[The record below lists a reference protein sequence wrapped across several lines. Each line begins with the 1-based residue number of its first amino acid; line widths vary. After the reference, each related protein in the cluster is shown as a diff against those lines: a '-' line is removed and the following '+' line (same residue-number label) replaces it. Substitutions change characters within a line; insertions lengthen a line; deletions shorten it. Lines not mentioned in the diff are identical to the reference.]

1 MSLCLTTQNRES
13 LKKSQVSN
21 SVYCNSCGKEFDIK
35 KVAIEKQDITLEE
48 YGVCSMEYF
57 KCPHCNKVYPV
68 FILAHEDERGY
79 NELLKL
85 QSWLLRYQER
95 TKSGTDNKLIKKWK
109 NKHKRYLRLR
119 RRLFEKHKTL
129 SKTYEDVKQ
138 H

>member
-1 MSLCLTTQNRES
+1 M
-13 LKKSQVSN
+13 SN
-21 SVYCNSCGKEFDIK
+21 SVYCNSCGKEFDVK

-57 KCPHCNKVYPV
+57 KCPYCNKVYPV
-68 FILAHEDERGY
+68 FILANEDERGY

-85 QSWLLRYQER
+85 QNWLLRYQER

-129 SKTYEDVKQ
+129 SKTYEDIKQ